1 MVQVTIAHHT
11 SPSLSNLQPHS
22 IYDFN
27 GSLFESKYIFLYNTH
42 HSMAFSLDEIWADF
56 TRPGRTLTWVSNIY
70 THLTSS
76 PFTQIPFYSIL
87 YDYHLRHNSLHIH
100 PIFFHICYF
109 NAVITFETHPYPRHY
124 HLQIYSVTLPRQEH
138 ISIWVRFLKAFFF
151 IFQDSMALRQTH
163 HSVKYYSIPSQ
174 NWFSFLHIKTSLYV
188 QFQQLFPAHYQPKDS
203 EFQSG
208 LIQSSSHTSPRV
220 LRSLIPF
227 SHPTHQ

>member
-56 TRPGRTLTWVSNIY
+56 TPPGRTLTWVSNIY
-70 THLTSS
+70 THLTYS
-76 PFTQIPFYSIL
+76 PFTQIPFYSIP

-138 ISIWVRFLKAFFF
+138 MSIWVRFLKAFFF
-151 IFQDSMALRQTH
+151 YFSRQYGTQ
-163 HSVKYYSIPSQ
+163 ID
-174 NWFSFLHIKTSLYV
+174 TSLS
-188 QFQQLFPAHYQPKDS
+188 QILFYPLL
-203 EFQSG
+203 ELVF
-208 LIQSSSHTSPRV
+208 I
-220 LRSLIPF
+220 
-227 SHPTHQ
+227 PTHKNQFVCSVPTTFSCSLSTYEF